1 MKKIRLTETEL
12 INIIKR
18 VIIEQESS
26 NDNFINNDEGHSNEK
41 HQLEEQIFR
50 YLDERKF
57 IKIKKRGTTH
67 FANNH
72 RDYDSLISYDYNEH
86 DGWCWINL
94 NLIYKIC
101 YSLSLKKSDFQQVI
115 EQVIGRWVANTLQM
129 KVTKTAV
136 VHNGN
141 HHLVLR
147 KLWGGD
153 YI

>member
-12 INIIKR
+12 INIVKR

-26 NDNFINNDEGHSNEK
+26 KDNIEREP
-41 HQLEEQIFR
+41 QLEEQIFR

-67 FANNH
+67 FANKH

-136 VHNGN
+136 VPNGN

>member
-12 INIIKR
+12 INIIKS

-26 NDNFINNDEGHSNEK
+26 KDNIEREP
-41 HQLEEQIFR
+41 QLEEQIFR

-141 HHLVLR
+141 HHLVLG

>member
-12 INIIKR
+12 INIIKS

-26 NDNFINNDEGHSNEK
+26 KDNIEREP
-41 HQLEEQIFR
+41 QLEEQIFR

-67 FANNH
+67 FADDH

>member
-12 INIIKR
+12 INIVKR

-26 NDNFINNDEGHSNEK
+26 KDNIEREP
-41 HQLEEQIFR
+41 QIEEQIFR

-136 VHNGN
+136 VPNGN

>member
-12 INIIKR
+12 INIIKS

-26 NDNFINNDEGHSNEK
+26 KDNIEREP
-41 HQLEEQIFR
+41 QLEEQIFR

-57 IKIKKRGTTH
+57 IKIKERGTTH
-67 FANNH
+67 FADNH

>member
-1 MKKIRLTETEL
+1 MKKIKLTETEL

-26 NDNFINNDEGHSNEK
+26 NDNIEREP
-41 HQLEEQIFR
+41 QLEEQIFR

-136 VHNGN
+136 VPNGN

>member
-12 INIIKR
+12 INIIKS

-26 NDNFINNDEGHSNEK
+26 KDNIEREP
-41 HQLEEQIFR
+41 QLEEQIFR

-67 FANNH
+67 FVDNH

>member
-12 INIIKR
+12 INIIKS

-26 NDNFINNDEGHSNEK
+26 KDNIEREP
-41 HQLEEQIFR
+41 QLEEQIFR

-67 FANNH
+67 FADNH

>member
-12 INIIKR
+12 INIVKR

-26 NDNFINNDEGHSNEK
+26 KDNIEREP
-41 HQLEEQIFR
+41 QLEEQIFR

-67 FANNH
+67 FADNH